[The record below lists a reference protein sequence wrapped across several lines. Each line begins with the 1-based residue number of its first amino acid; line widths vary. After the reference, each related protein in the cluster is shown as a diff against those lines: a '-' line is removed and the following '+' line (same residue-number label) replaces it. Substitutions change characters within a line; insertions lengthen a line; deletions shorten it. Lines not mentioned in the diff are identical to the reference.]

1 MPKPKAFQI
10 FIDTRGM
17 VDLLSDEEA
26 GQLLKA
32 LFAHADG
39 DAVEPELD
47 KIVAVAAYPMI
58 QQIDRDREKYDDIC
72 EKRANVGRMGGMAKG
87 SKSNQNI
94 ANASNCQNDVAKG
107 SKSCQY
113 KNKDED
119 KKEYKEKSI
128 KENYGVFE
136 NVLLTKEEFIKLKE
150 AYSDYLDRINR
161 LSEYI
166 ASSGKT
172 YKSHYATILS
182 WARKDKTEG
191 KSPPGRK
198 GGVYSADGASF
209 DLAAYERKDLF
220 DG

>member
-1 MPKPKAFQI
+1 MAKPKAFQI

-26 GQLLKA
+26 GQLFKA

-39 DAVEPELD
+39 DAVVPELD
-47 KIVAVAAYPMI
+47 KIVAVAAYPMM
-58 QQIDRDREKYDDIC
+58 QQIDRDREKYEDKC
-72 EKRANVGRMGGMAKG
+72 QKNSEAGKKSAESKRIDKQTSAHVNERQQALTNVK
-87 SKSNQNI
+87 NFN
-94 ANASNCQNDVAKG
+94 
-107 SKSCQY
+107 QY

-119 KKEYKEKSI
+119 KDKDKKKVKKEK
-128 KENYGVFE
+128 YGVFE
-136 NVLLTKEEFIKLKE
+136 NVLLTKEELTKLKE

-166 ASSGKT
+166 ESSGKV

-191 KSPPGRK
+191 KPPPGK
-198 GGVYSADGASF
+198 KSGVYSAAGASF
-209 DLAAYERKDLF
+209 DLEKYERSDLF
-220 DG
+220 DR

>member
-1 MPKPKAFQI
+1 MAKPKAFQI

-26 GQLLKA
+26 GQLFKA

-39 DAVEPELD
+39 DEDEPELD
-47 KIVAVAAYPMI
+47 KIVAVAAYPMM
-58 QQIDRDREKYDDIC
+58 QQIDRDREKYEDIC
-72 EKRANVGRMGGMAKG
+72 EKRANVGRIGGEAKA
-87 SKSNQNI
+87 SKSNQNV
-94 ANASNCQNDVAKG
+94 AKASNCQNDVAKG

-128 KENYGVFE
+128 KEKYGVFE
-136 NVLLTKEEFIKLKE
+136 NVLLTKEEHSKLKE
-150 AYSDYLDRINR
+150 QFSDYQERIDR

-166 ASSGKT
+166 ASTGKS

-182 WARKDKTEG
+182 WARKDKKE
-191 KSPPGRK
+191 KPPDKKRGSMFSTN
-198 GGVYSADGASF
+198 GSSF

>member
-1 MPKPKAFQI
+1 MAKPKAFQI

-26 GQLLKA
+26 GQLFKA

-39 DAVEPELD
+39 DADEPELD
-47 KIVAVAAYPMI
+47 KIVAVAAYPMM

-72 EKRANVGRMGGMAKG
+72 EKRANVGRMGGEAKA
-87 SKSNQNI
+87 SKSNQNV

-113 KNKDED
+113 KDKD

-128 KENYGVFE
+128 KEKYGVFE
-136 NVLLTKEEFIKLKE
+136 NVLLTKEEFVKLKE

-191 KSPPGRK
+191 KSPPGK
-198 GGVYSADGASF
+198 KSGVYSADGASF
-209 DLAAYERKDLF
+209 DLAAYERSDLF
-220 DG
+220 DR